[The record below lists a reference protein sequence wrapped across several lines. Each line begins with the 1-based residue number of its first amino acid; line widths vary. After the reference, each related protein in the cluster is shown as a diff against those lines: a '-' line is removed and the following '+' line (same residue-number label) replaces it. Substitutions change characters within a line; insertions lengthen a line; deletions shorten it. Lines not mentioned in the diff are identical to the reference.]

1 MVKFPW
7 RNLLYINAYRR
18 SIMKKKIALILVL
31 ALTVF
36 ALAACGG
43 TDTKDEGA
51 TDMKVLKIGASTVP
65 HAEILEFV
73 KPMLAE
79 EGIDLQIT
87 EYTDY
92 VIPNTAV
99 ESHELDAN
107 YFQHVPYMDS
117 FNEENGTHL
126 VSAIAVHYEPMGLFA
141 GKTAALADLA
151 DGATIAVPNDPTNE
165 ARALLLLQQEGLIK
179 VKDGVGLNAT
189 PNDIVDNPKNIKFF
203 EAEAAAVARSLQDVD
218 FAIVNGNY
226 ALEAGL
232 KVTDALAVENKDSEA
247 AQTFANIVSVYD
259 GDQEKPEIQALAK
272 ALTSEE
278 TRKFI
283 EDTYQGAVVPVF

>member
-1 MVKFPW
+1 
-7 RNLLYINAYRR
+7 
-18 SIMKKKIALILVL
+18 MKKKIALILVL

-36 ALAACGG
+36 ALVGCGG
-43 TDTKDEGA
+43 GDTKEESGNAD
-51 TDMKVLKIGASTVP
+51 TTVLKIGASSVP
-65 HAEILEFV
+65 HAAILEFV
-73 KPMLAE
+73 KPILAK

-107 YFQHVPYMDS
+107 YFQHVPYMES

-126 VSAIAVHYEPMGLFA
+126 VSAVAVHYEPMGLFA
-141 GKTAALADLA
+141 GKTATLDAIA

-179 VKDGVGLNAT
+179 LKDGAGLAAT
-189 PNDIVDNPKNIKFF
+189 PNDIVENTKNIKFF
-203 EAEAAAVARSLQDVD
+203 EAEAAAVARSVQDVD
-218 FAIVNGNY
+218 FAIINGNY

-232 KVTDALAVENKDSEA
+232 KVTDALAVESADSEA
-247 AQTFANIVSVYD
+247 AKTFANIVAVYE
-259 GDQEKPEIQALAK
+259 GDESKPAIQALAK

>member
-1 MVKFPW
+1 M
-7 RNLLYINAYRR
+7 N
-18 SIMKKKIALILVL
+18 MKKKIALILVL

-43 TDTKDEGA
+43 GDTKDEGA
-51 TDMKVLKIGASTVP
+51 ADKTEATVLKIGASTVP
-65 HAEILEFV
+65 HAEILNFV
-73 KPMLAE
+73 KPILAE

-126 VSAIAVHYEPMGLFA
+126 ISAVAVHYEPMGLFA
-141 GKTAALADLA
+141 GKTASVDALA

-179 VKDGVGLNAT
+179 VKDGAGLNAT
-189 PNDIVDNPKNIKFF
+189 PNDIVENPKNIKFF

-232 KVTDALAVENKDSEA
+232 KVTDALAVESKDSEA

-259 GDQEKPEIQALAK
+259 GDQDRPEIQALAK

-283 EDTYQGAVVPVF
+283 EETYKGAVVPVF

>member
-1 MVKFPW
+1 
-7 RNLLYINAYRR
+7 
-18 SIMKKKIALILVL
+18 MKKKIALILVL

-36 ALAACGG
+36 ALAACGGG

-126 VSAIAVHYEPMGLFA
+126 VSAVAVHYEPMGLFA

-189 PNDIVDNPKNIKFF
+189 PNDIVENPKNIKFF

-232 KVTDALAVENKDSEA
+232 KVTDALAVESKDSEA

-278 TRKFI
+278 TRAFI
-283 EDTYQGAVVPVF
+283 EEKYQGAVVPVF

>member
-1 MVKFPW
+1 
-7 RNLLYINAYRR
+7 
-18 SIMKKKIALILVL
+18 MKKKIALILIL

-43 TDTKDEGA
+43 GDTEEEGTA
-51 TDMKVLKIGASTVP
+51 DTTVLKIGASTVP

-73 KPMLAE
+73 KPILAE
-79 EGIDLQIT
+79 QGIDLQIT

-107 YFQHVPYMDS
+107 YFQHVPYLTS

-126 VSAIAVHYEPMGLFA
+126 VSAVGVHYEPMGVFA
-141 GKTAALADLA
+141 GKTASLDAIA

-165 ARALLLLQQEGLIK
+165 ARALLLLEQEGLIK
-179 VKDGVGLNAT
+179 LKAGIGLDAT
-189 PNDIVDNPKNIKFF
+189 PNDIVENTKNIKFF
-203 EAEAAAVARSLQDVD
+203 EAEAAAVARSIQDVD

-232 KVTDALAVENKDSEA
+232 KVTDALAVESADSEA
-247 AQTFANIVSVYD
+247 AQTFANIVAVYE
-259 GDQEKPEIQALAK
+259 GDESKPEVQALIT

-278 TRKFI
+278 TRAFI
-283 EDTYQGAVVPVF
+283 EETYQGAVVPVF

>member
-1 MVKFPW
+1 
-7 RNLLYINAYRR
+7 
-18 SIMKKKIALILVL
+18 MKKKIALILIL
-31 ALTVF
+31 ALTAF

-43 TDTKDEGA
+43 NSGGDAKEEGA
-51 TDMKVLKIGASTVP
+51 ADMKVLKVGASTVP
-65 HAEILEFV
+65 HAEILNFV
-73 KPMLAE
+73 QPILAE

-117 FNEENGTHL
+117 FNKENGTHL
-126 VSAIAVHYEPMGLFA
+126 VSAVAVHYEPMGLFA
-141 GKTAALADLA
+141 GKTASIADIK

-179 VKDGVGLNAT
+179 IKDGAGLNAT
-189 PNDIVDNPKNIKFF
+189 PNDIVDNPKNLKFF

-218 FAIVNGNY
+218 FAIINGNY

-232 KVTDALAVENKDSEA
+232 KVSDALAVESKDSEA
-247 AQTFANIVSVYD
+247 AKTFANIVAVYD
-259 GDQEKPEIQALAK
+259 GDQNRPEIQALSK

-283 EDTYQGAVVPVF
+283 EDTYKGSVVPVF

>member
-1 MVKFPW
+1 
-7 RNLLYINAYRR
+7 
-18 SIMKKKIALILVL
+18 MKKKIALILIL

-43 TDTKDEGA
+43 DTKEA
-51 TDMKVLKIGASTVP
+51 TDESGNADTTVLKVGASTVP

-73 KPMLAE
+73 KPILAK

-107 YFQHVPYMDS
+107 YFQHLPYLES
-117 FNEENGTHL
+117 FNKENGTHL
-126 VSAIAVHYEPMGLFA
+126 VSAVAVHYEPMGIFP
-141 GKTAALADLA
+141 GKTATLDALA

-165 ARALLLLQQEGLIK
+165 ARALLLLQQEGIIK
-179 VKDGVGLNAT
+179 LKDGVGLEAT
-189 PNDIVDNPKNIKFF
+189 PNDIAENKKNIKFF
-203 EAEAAAVARSLQDVD
+203 EAEAAAVARSVQDVD
-218 FAIVNGNY
+218 FAIINGNY

-232 KVTDALAVENKDSEA
+232 KVSDALAVESADSEA
-247 AQTFANIVSVYD
+247 AQTFANIVAVYD
-259 GDQEKPEIQALAK
+259 GDQEKPAIQALVK